1 MILGRETSQPAQQQV
16 QESLMHSVGA
26 QWGADQP
33 GEASGCISNV
43 SREYSGRIGNVY
55 TSPQGKKL
63 VGLNPELG
71 ESGLNPPLPQAAWK
85 SAKRKD
91 GALLIAEV
99 AGSREKFWQGR
110 IYPLSL
116 LSCQKKE
123 MRLVEAHLFVTN
135 SCLLLFITG
144 CDYQL
149 IYAQQ
154 VV

>member
-1 MILGRETSQPAQQQV
+1 
-16 QESLMHSVGA
+16 MHSVGA

-33 GEASGCISNV
+33 GEASGHISSI

-71 ESGLNPPLPQAAWK
+71 EGGLNPPLPQAAWK